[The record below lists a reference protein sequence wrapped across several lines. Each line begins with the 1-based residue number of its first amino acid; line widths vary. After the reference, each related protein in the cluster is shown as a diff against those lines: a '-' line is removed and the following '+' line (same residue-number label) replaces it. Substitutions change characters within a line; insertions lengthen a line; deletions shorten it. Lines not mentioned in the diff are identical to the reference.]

1 MAEITVKGKGMQL
14 DPPAAINRL
23 VVAVVDSDDAGALAD
38 RLVSRGF
45 GVTRLETAGG
55 FLRRGNTTILIGT
68 SVARL
73 EVAMATIQSVCQ
85 TRVISTFEAFAQSTP
100 DMLPAV
106 PIEVEVGGAT
116 VFICDVE
123 RTVYL
128 GT

>member
-1 MAEITVKGKGMQL
+1 MAAITVKGKGMQL

-23 VVAVVDSDDAGALAD
+23 VVAIVNSDDASALAD

-45 GVTRLETAGG
+45 GVTRLDTAGG

-73 EVAMATIQSVCQ
+73 EDALATIQTVCR